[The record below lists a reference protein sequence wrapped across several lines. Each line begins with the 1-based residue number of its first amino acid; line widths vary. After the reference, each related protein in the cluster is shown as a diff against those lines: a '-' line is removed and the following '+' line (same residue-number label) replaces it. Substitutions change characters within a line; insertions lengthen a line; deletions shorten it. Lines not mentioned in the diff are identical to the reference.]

1 MYKDRYNNIMTSISD
16 KIKDK
21 LLPYQL
27 NHTQNLIN
35 SLKKHHRVLDA
46 SDTGTGK
53 TYTAIATCI
62 ELGLKPLI
70 ICPKSVITSWYNVIE
85 CFNYHESLYGIANYE
100 LIKNGR
106 FFNKWKEKITC
117 PFINLRKV
125 MITNKRG
132 KPDIIDS
139 YVWNLPDDIIIII
152 DEAHSCKNNKTFNS
166 QLLTSLTDCV
176 NLHIMIISAT
186 ICDSLDSFR
195 NYGLLMGFYKT
206 TKELNNWYNQIGKTF
221 LNRMIGIRHFL
232 FPEYASRMSIKEL
245 GDLFPENQIIA
256 KAYFMKEAIE
266 IDNLY
271 KIIEEAQEELKRKKI
286 IDSELPDVN
295 DEPKNKLS
303 SLAKI
308 TDSRQKI
315 EYIKIPTI
323 VELAQQFLD
332 EGNSVVIF
340 VNFTETLFAIGQALK
355 TTNFIYG
362 EQTQQERDLLIN
374 LFQTDK
380 ERIIIANI
388 KAGGLGIS
396 LHDINGNFPRVS
408 IISPS
413 WSASNV
419 LQALGRIFRAKGQ
432 TPVRQ
437 RLIYCQGTCE
447 EAICKSM
454 TYKINNIA
462 CLNDG
467 NNKNY
472 IIKGLNEN
480 DIEEELDPLIE
491 MKKIEMKINTLT
503 LKRDRLA
510 LELRNIELEL
520 RSMEYIYDNYKQK
533 KASPNTL
540 CK

>member
-1 MYKDRYNNIMTSISD
+1 MTSLSD

-21 LLPYQL
+21 LLSYQL

-85 CFNYHESLYGIANYE
+85 FFDYHESLYGITNYE
-100 LIKNGR
+100 LIKNCR
-106 FFNKWKEKITC
+106 FYNRWKEKITC
-117 PFINLRKV
+117 PFINSKKV
-125 MITNKRG
+125 MITNRRG
-132 KPDIIDS
+132 KQDIIDS
-139 YVWNLPDDIIIII
+139 YVWNLPNDIIIII

-166 QLLTSLTDCV
+166 QLLTSLIECV
-176 NLHIMIISAT
+176 NINIMIISAT
-186 ICDSLDSFR
+186 ICDSLESFR

-206 TKELNNWYNQIGKTF
+206 SKELNNWYNQIGKTF
-221 LNRMIGIRHFL
+221 VNHMVGIRHFI

-245 GDLFPENQIIA
+245 GDLFPDNQIIA
-256 KAYFMKEAIE
+256 KAYFMKEALE

-271 KIIEEAQEELKRKKI
+271 KIIEEGQEELKEKHSH
-286 IDSELPDVN
+286 DNDV
-295 DEPKNKLS
+295 DETKNKMRGF
-303 SLAKI
+303 AKI

-315 EYIKIPTI
+315 EFIKIPTI

-340 VNFTETLFAIGQALK
+340 VNFTESLFAIGQALK

-362 EQTQQERDLLIN
+362 EQTQEERDILID
-374 LFQTDK
+374 LFQNDK
-380 ERIIIANI
+380 ERIIIANV

-419 LQALGRIFRAKGQ
+419 LQALGRIFRAKGR

-437 RLIYCQGTCE
+437 RIVYCQGTCE
-447 EAICKSM
+447 EAMCRSM

-472 IIKGLNEN
+472 IIEGLNET

-491 MKKIEMKINTLT
+491 LKKLEMKINTLS

-510 LELRNIELEL
+510 SELRNTELEL
-520 RSMEYIYDNYKQK
+520 RSLEYIYDNQK
-533 KASPNTL
+533 RKNSL
-540 CK
+540 L